1 MSEMDCIVVVALKLL
16 AVFCVACDCFTTAQL
31 CSCITRPE
39 MLRVIGLWE
48 SLDCTEWGK
57 VGARQVYHRLV
68 SSPLLLDLGRPDI
81 AVYGLFVDYLVLLSG
96 IIRLYY
102 IEHDYART

>member
-31 CSCITRPE
+31 CFCITRTE

-57 VGARQVYHRLV
+57 STIDWDL
-68 SSPLLLDLGRPDI
+68 SPLLLDLGRPDI

-102 IEHDYART
+102 IEHDYAIT

>member
-1 MSEMDCIVVVALKLL
+1 
-16 AVFCVACDCFTTAQL
+16 
-31 CSCITRPE
+31 